1 MMLRLMLYPDS
12 GLFYWQAVTDYIYNV
27 ILTSDDCAFREH
39 NPMRNKICHGVHTD
53 FGTKEKSLK
62 SILVIDLLLNL
73 YADLNWM
80 ISNADE
86 E

>member
-1 MMLRLMLYPDS
+1 
-12 GLFYWQAVTDYIYNV
+12 
-27 ILTSDDCAFREH
+27 
-39 NPMRNKICHGVHTD
+39 MRNKICHGVHTD